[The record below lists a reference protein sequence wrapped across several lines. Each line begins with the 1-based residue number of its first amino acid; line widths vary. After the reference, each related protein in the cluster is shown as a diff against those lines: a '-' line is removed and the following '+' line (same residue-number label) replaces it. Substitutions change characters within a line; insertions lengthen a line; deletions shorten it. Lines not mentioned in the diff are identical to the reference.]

1 VAIETLAESTV
12 ESPLNPVRVS
22 RPARPVA
29 RRAAGQRRAQ
39 APRTSG
45 CDRPLHRPHV
55 MSEEIFRSVLLRERR
70 RADRFNQPFLLFLV
84 GVEKQ
89 PDAELP
95 ALPPAVVD
103 ALGAVTRD
111 TDVLGW
117 FRGQSVLG
125 LIVPEVGSAGVNLA
139 RDVEARIFKELAL
152 RIDADARR
160 QISVGLHAHMPTTDA
175 AEAGLASVEPIVS
188 SLRPADE
195 QSWREL
201 FKRVL
206 DVCGSGA
213 LLLILAPLFLAIA
226 ALVRLK
232 SPGPVFFRQVRVGR
246 RAQPFTM
253 LKFRT
258 MHVNNDSAIHQQYV
272 SWFIQSS
279 GKSQAAEG
287 TTFKLA
293 NDPRITAIGGLLRKT
308 SLDELPQLWN
318 VFIGDMSL
326 VGPRPPLAY
335 EVEQYKPWHTRRV
348 LEAKPGITGLWQVT
362 GRSRTTFDEMVRL
375 DLRYAKS
382 HSLWTDIKILLATPR
397 AVISGK
403 GAC

>member
-1 VAIETLAESTV
+1 MAIETLAVSTV

-139 RDVEARIFKELAL
+139 RDVEARILQGAGAS
-152 RIDADARR
+152 DRR
-160 QISVGLHAHMPTTDA
+160 R
-175 AEAGLASVEPIVS
+175 
-188 SLRPADE
+188 RPAPDL
-195 QSWREL
+195 R
-201 FKRVL
+201 R
-206 DVCGSGA
+206 
-213 LLLILAPLFLAIA
+213 
-226 ALVRLK
+226 
-232 SPGPVFFRQVRVGR
+232 SPRAHADDRCR
-246 RAQPFTM
+246 R
-253 LKFRT
+253 
-258 MHVNNDSAIHQQYV
+258 
-272 SWFIQSS
+272 
-279 GKSQAAEG
+279 
-287 TTFKLA
+287 
-293 NDPRITAIGGLLRKT
+293 
-308 SLDELPQLWN
+308 
-318 VFIGDMSL
+318 
-326 VGPRPPLAY
+326 
-335 EVEQYKPWHTRRV
+335 
-348 LEAKPGITGLWQVT
+348 
-362 GRSRTTFDEMVRL
+362 GRSGI
-375 DLRYAKS
+375 S
-382 HSLWTDIKILLATPR
+382 GTDCLVASPCGR
-397 AVISGK
+397 AVV
-403 GAC
+403 ARTVQARPRRCAAAARFC